1 MMTKLEGSPV
11 QVFKLAA
18 QAAPN
23 GGLIAMQGSQVAA
36 SAVNSGN
43 GYEVTVN
50 GRVVATVEGNTST
63 VAAFLHGY
71 FMGQQPEVRED

>member
-23 GGLIAMQGSQVAA
+23 GGLIAMEGTAVRATAIRADGSDTWT
-36 SAVNSGN
+36 
-43 GYEVTVN
+43 VTA
-50 GRVVATVEGNTST
+50 GEEQIAGIEGNTSVVT
-63 VAAFLHGY
+63 AFLHGY
-71 FMGQQPEVRED
+71 FWNTGRAEG